1 MTPELQP
8 AVPASPRGFG
18 RARRGAHAGFT
29 LIEVLVVMLIITI
42 LAGIS
47 VGIYNNSITRARE
60 ATLKQQ
66 LLEMRD
72 AMDRYYADKNKW
84 PASLETLVEEKYI
97 RAVPVDPI
105 TNSASTWQTTIGEP
119 DPSNPSA
126 EAGISDVHSGADQVS
141 PLTNTPYSE
150 W

>member
-1 MTPELQP
+1 VDG
-8 AVPASPRGFG
+8 ADDRNV
-18 RARRGAHAGFT
+18 ARRRPRPVAGFT
-29 LIEVLVVMLIITI
+29 LIEVLVVMVIITI

-47 VGIYNNSITRARE
+47 LGIYTNSVTRARE
-60 ATLKQQ
+60 AVLKQD
-66 LLEMRD
+66 LMEMRE

-105 TNSASTWQTTIGEP
+105 TNSSTTWQTTFGEP
-119 DPSNPSA
+119 DPSNPSS
-126 EAGISDVHSGADQVS
+126 EPGISDVHSGADQVS
-141 PLTNTPYSE
+141 PLTGTPYSE

>member
-1 MTPELQP
+1 MGAHNQRRW
-8 AVPASPRGFG
+8 SG
-18 RARRGAHAGFT
+18 RRGLAGHTGFT

-47 VGIYNNSITRARE
+47 VQIYNNSIVRARE
-60 ATLKQQ
+60 SVLKEDLRQ
-66 LLEMRD
+66 MRE

-84 PASLETLVEEKYI
+84 PASLETLVDEKYI

-105 TNSASTWQTTIGEP
+105 TNSSATWQTTFGEP

-126 EAGISDVHSGADQVS
+126 EPGISDVHSGSDQVS